1 MFSFMAAQEVSIK
14 KVLKNI
20 QDCELK
26 DYRNSSK
33 CKVKDIKKKKDG

>member
-1 MFSFMAAQEVSIK
+1 MFSFMARSK
-14 KVLKNI
+14 KGKVLKNI

-33 CKVKDIKKKKDG
+33 CKVKDIKKKDG